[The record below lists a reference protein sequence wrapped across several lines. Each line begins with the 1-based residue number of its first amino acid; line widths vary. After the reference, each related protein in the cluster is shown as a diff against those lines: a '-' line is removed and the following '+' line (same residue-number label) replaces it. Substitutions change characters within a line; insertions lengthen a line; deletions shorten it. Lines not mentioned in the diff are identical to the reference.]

1 MMEGSLFSTQPSL
14 VKIVAPIVAAVAI
27 AGGGIGYAVHEHSNV
42 RNLAAQKQTLTAQ
55 NAQVTA
61 QLSAT
66 QSQVEALAA
75 KVNALAASNETN
87 SEANGGARPTPARPT
102 PSSFSTGTET
112 SRRAVT
118 HRGSRQDPRFKKLQS
133 QLDAQGKEIDDTRSD
148 LAGTRSD
155 LMNTRTELSGSIAR
169 THDELVVL
177 EKKGE
182 RNYFEFDLGKTK
194 EFKREGP
201 INISLRKANS
211 KRGYADLALIVED
224 RNLQQK
230 HVNLYQPSMFYE
242 PDSQQPV
249 EVVINDITKDH
260 IHGYV
265 SAPKYRPSELA
276 ALSNANANPA
286 SGENQPA
293 SSSQS
298 DNGDNGIVGQAPA
311 PGADQANP
319 NAQPAPRQK
328 LTLPDQDPNPN
339 QQ

>member
-1 MMEGSLFSTQPSL
+1 MMEGSLLSTHPSL
-14 VKIVAPIVAAVAI
+14 VKIVAPIVVAVAI

-55 NAQVTA
+55 NAQATA

-66 QSQVEALAA
+66 QSEVQVLAA
-75 KVNALAASNETN
+75 KVDALTQASRT
-87 SEANGGARPTPARPT
+87 NGGANNENSPAATPA
-102 PSSFSTGTET
+102 SSGTATGRRDAAARA
-112 SRRAVT
+112 SRRQ
-118 HRGSRQDPRFKKLQS
+118 RDDPRFKKLQS

-148 LAGTRSD
+148 LASTRSD
-155 LMNTRTELSGSIAR
+155 LTSTRTELSGSIAR

-230 HVNLYQPSMFYE
+230 HVNLYQPAMFYQPE
-242 PDSQQPV
+242 SPQPV

-265 SAPKYRPSELA
+265 SAPKYRKSELEAMANTNPSA
-276 ALSNANANPA
+276 AGAGQAA
-286 SGENQPA
+286 SA
-293 SSSQS
+293 SQ
-298 DNGDNGIVGQAPA
+298 GDNGIVGQAPA
-311 PGADQANP
+311 PSTDQANT